1 MTASRTEYEVKVA
14 YDGDDL
20 ILTHRNENGTITT
33 TRDSEEFTAADAA
46 KDLVAN
52 LYGIEPWIET
62 SAEIPGGKLY
72 LIVEASPDDEYR
84 PSPTVGGY
92 FGHYG

>member
-1 MTASRTEYEVKVA
+1 MNRTEYEVKVA

-20 ILTHRNENGTITT
+20 ILTHPNPI
-33 TRDSEEFTAADAA
+33 RDADEFFYDGEEFTAADAA

-72 LIVEASPDDEYR
+72 LIVEATPDDEYR

>member
-1 MTASRTEYEVKVA
+1 MSRTEYEVKVA
-14 YDGDDL
+14 YSGDDL
-20 ILTHRNENGTITT
+20 VLSHRNDNGTITS
-33 TRDSEEFTAADAA
+33 TRSSEEFTAADAA

-72 LIVEASPDDEYR
+72 LIVESTPGDD
-84 PSPTVGGY
+84 
-92 FGHYG
+92 